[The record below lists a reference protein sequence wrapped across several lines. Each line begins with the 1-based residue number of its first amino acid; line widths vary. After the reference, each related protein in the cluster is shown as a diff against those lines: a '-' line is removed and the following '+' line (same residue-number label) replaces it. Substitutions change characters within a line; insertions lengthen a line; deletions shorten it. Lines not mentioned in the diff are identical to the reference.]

1 MTPVKSLTEAWAAAS
16 TAPVPGSSGR
26 IRGLA
31 LVVAPLLARVRD
43 AGGAAAHTQSGA
55 PRGPGR
61 APAGARVRQ
70 DSVPG
75 VELDMQADRAADAE
89 DPLPGC
95 WRDAAD
101 TRHAARHHRQCP
113 GQCGLGE
120 MCTEAVVDAP
130 AEGEHGRR
138 PGARN
143 VEMVRIVIDSRIA
156 AGARCAGRDCR
167 AGRNDHPAQLDVFDG
182 DAYGAE
188 DDG

>member
-75 VELDMQADRAADAE
+75 VEPALQADRAP
-89 DPLPGC
+89 DPQARLPPC
-95 WRDAAD
+95 FR
-101 TRHAARHHRQCP
+101 P
-113 GQCGLGE
+113 
-120 MCTEAVVDAP
+120 AP
-130 AEGEHGRR
+130 HT
-138 PGARN
+138 P
-143 VEMVRIVIDSRIA
+143 
-156 AGARCAGRDCR
+156 
-167 AGRNDHPAQLDVFDG
+167 HPARPH
-182 DAYGAE
+182 
-188 DDG
+188 

>member
-75 VELDMQADRAADAE
+75 LELDMQAARAADAE
-89 DPLPGC
+89 DRLPACSRG
-95 WRDAAD
+95 AAG
-101 TRHAARHHRQCP
+101 TRPAARHHHQCLGP
-113 GQCGLGE
+113 FGLGE
-120 MCTEAVVDAP
+120 MSAEAVV
-130 AEGEHGRR
+130 
-138 PGARN
+138 
-143 VEMVRIVIDSRIA
+143 
-156 AGARCAGRDCR
+156 
-167 AGRNDHPAQLDVFDG
+167 
-182 DAYGAE
+182 
-188 DDG
+188 